1 MNTLKNLLGQLNEGK
16 AASIYN
22 TKPTTSKEAE
32 DPEVL
37 IQGYGRLRYSHL
49 GKKITEQLEEFVKLA
64 KRGNFSG
71 IETNMKFHNVLLT
84 GMLEI
89 EKEISSPAWKR
100 KITNLKK
107 AGK

>member
-1 MNTLKNLLGQLNEGK
+1 MKTFKNLRGQLHEA

-22 TKPTTSKEAE
+22 TKPETLRDAE

-37 IQGYGRLRYSHL
+37 IQGYGRMRYSQL

>member
-1 MNTLKNLLGQLNEGK
+1 MNTLKNLLAQLNEGK

-37 IQGYGRLRYSHL
+37 IQGYGRMRYSQL
-49 GKKITEQLEEFVKLA
+49 GNKITEQLEEFIKLA

-71 IETNMKFHNVLLT
+71 IQTNMKFHNVLLT
-84 GMLEI
+84 GIQEV
-89 EKEISSPAWKR
+89 EKEMSSSVWKR
-100 KITNLKK
+100 KTTKLKK